1 MIPFDKYY
9 QSTTKAGAFMQLED
23 GLTRELGAEAG
34 GEESGQFRQA
44 KVENIDVNFID
55 NTSDVP
61 HRSEART
68 AMKNMSF
75 CTYASIPS
83 NEKHLKNEGFCVVDN
98 FLGVYSPQIKKLTR
112 DKFIGLVRL
121 YMDDEDY
128 DMFGKFDKNFDETNG
143 ISPHCLCKVCEEL
156 DISHYAYDFTNTC
169 L

>member
-1 MIPFDKYY
+1 
-9 QSTTKAGAFMQLED
+9 MQLED
-23 GLTRELGAEAG
+23 ELTRELGAEAG
-34 GEESGQFRQA
+34 GEESGQFKQA

-75 CTYASIPS
+75 CAYASIPS

-112 DKFIGLVRL
+112 DRFISLVRKS
-121 YMDDEDY
+121 MDDEDY
-128 DMFGKFDKNFDETNG
+128 DISNG
-143 ISPHCLCKVCEEL
+143 VSPHCLRDVCEEL
-156 DISHYAYDFTNTC
+156 DISHYACDFTNTC
-169 L
+169 FLKYVSASHNTNYTPLVYYAANSHMS